1 MKIKICARCQVEK
14 QASKFYKKSDGRL
27 ESWCKN
33 CMLVASSRRRATR
46 KSRLKKYGLTEESYQ
61 ELFEKQSGLC
71 AICAQPHPL
80 EIDHNHETDQVRGLL
95 CGRCNK
101 AIGLLL
107 DKPDLA
113 KRAMLYLS
121 ERME

>member
-1 MKIKICARCQVEK
+1 MKTKICARCKVEK
-14 QASKFYKKSDGRL
+14 SASKFYKKADGRL

-33 CMLVASSRRRATR
+33 CMLVAPSRRKATR
-46 KSRLKKYGLTEESYQ
+46 KSRLKRYGLTEESYQ
-61 ELFEKQSGLC
+61 QLFESQAGLC

-80 EIDHNHETDQVRGLL
+80 EIDHNHETEHVRGLL

-107 DKPDLA
+107 DNPDLA
-113 KRAMLYLS
+113 KRAMLYLL
-121 ERME
+121 EKME